1 MRTRTHVKA
10 GPTTTTTTRSGG
22 IYYTGS
28 VTVSDD

>member
-10 GPTTTTTTRSGG
+10 GPTTTTTRSGG
-22 IYYTGS
+22 TYYTGS